1 LSKRQPPVSQ
11 LQENKIKKIF
21 NDAKRN
27 GPKLHI
33 KFFINGL
40 PSTRLRRFSKDEVSD
55 LTLRLS
61 AGDI

>member
-11 LQENKIKKIF
+11 FQENKVKKIF

-27 GPKLHI
+27 GPK
-33 KFFINGL
+33 
-40 PSTRLRRFSKDEVSD
+40 RLRRFSKDEVSD